1 MEEKNNQK
9 EELEREIE
17 KLKEQVELERL
28 RKERDELRE
37 KLKAE
42 NNGKYS
48 NPTANSIQ
56 SDNGEDDDSEEDNGK
71 MKGMLTVVLSVLAV
85 VMIIVIGITVF
96 RINKESEKIA
106 EKIENVQSQEE
117 KTEKEDNQKSDIE
130 VVVSTPQT
138 PGTATQGTGQN
149 SSDPN
154 AVIPQTPVSDVAAQG
169 NQQAKPEEEIK
180 DNQKSNVEVVVS
192 SPQTPGTVPDATQN
206 PVDPNL
212 VIPENPI
219 SDATVQENQSV
230 KPEEE
235 IKKGTEYYTKSTKGP
250 VNIRKTS
257 SKNSPLQDELPDGV
271 VLKFIG
277 KEGKWYRV
285 SYTVNNQTKEG
296 FVHVSQIKKK

>member
-48 NPTANSIQ
+48 NPTANSTQ
-56 SDNGEDDDSEEDNGK
+56 SDHGEDDDSEEDNGK
-71 MKGMLTVVLSVLAV
+71 MKGMLTVVLSALAV
-85 VMIIVIGITVF
+85 AMIIIIGIIVF
-96 RINKESEKIA
+96 RINKESRKLSEQ
-106 EKIENVQSQEE
+106 IENVQTQEE
-117 KTEKEDNQKSDIE
+117 KTEKEDNQKSNIE

-138 PGTATQGTGQN
+138 PGTATQETGQN
-149 SSDPN
+149 PADTN
-154 AVIPQTPVSDVAAQG
+154 LVIPATPISDATAQG
-169 NQQAKPEEEIK
+169 NQQ
-180 DNQKSNVEVVVS
+180 
-192 SPQTPGTVPDATQN
+192 G
-206 PVDPNL
+206 
-212 VIPENPI
+212 
-219 SDATVQENQSV
+219 

-257 SKNSPLQDELPDGV
+257 SINSPLQDELPDGV

>member
-71 MKGMLTVVLSVLAV
+71 MKGMLTVVLSALAV
-85 VMIIVIGITVF
+85 VMIIIIGITVF
-96 RINKESEKIA
+96 RINKESKKIA

-117 KTEKEDNQKSDIE
+117 KTEKEADQKSDIE

-169 NQQAKPEEEIK
+169 SQQA
-180 DNQKSNVEVVVS
+180 
-192 SPQTPGTVPDATQN
+192 
-206 PVDPNL
+206 
-212 VIPENPI
+212 
-219 SDATVQENQSV
+219 

>member
-37 KLKAE
+37 KLKAD

-48 NPTANSIQ
+48 NSTLNSTQ

-71 MKGMLTVVLSVLAV
+71 MKGMLTVVLSALAV
-85 VMIIVIGITVF
+85 VMIIIIGIIVF
-96 RINKESEKIA
+96 RINKESRKLSEQ
-106 EKIENVQSQEE
+106 IENVQTQEE
-117 KTEKEDNQKSDIE
+117 KTEKEDNQKSNIE

-138 PGTATQGTGQN
+138 PGTATQETGQN
-149 SSDPN
+149 PADTN
-154 AVIPQTPVSDVAAQG
+154 LVIPATPISDAAAQG
-169 NQQAKPEEEIK
+169 NQQGK
-180 DNQKSNVEVVVS
+180 
-192 SPQTPGTVPDATQN
+192 
-206 PVDPNL
+206 L
-212 VIPENPI
+212 
-219 SDATVQENQSV
+219 
-230 KPEEE
+230 EEE

-257 SKNSPLQDELPDGV
+257 SINSPLQDELPDGV

-285 SYTVNNQTKEG
+285 SYIVNNQIKEG
-296 FVHVSQIKKK
+296 FVHISQIKKK

>member
-1 MEEKNNQK
+1 MRKIKIIQVLPTINYGDAVSNDALNIYNFLKRKGYKTLIYAENIDK
-9 EELEREIE
+9 
-17 KLKEQVELERL
+17 KLKDKVEKIENL
-28 RKERDELRE
+28 KKQRDELRE
-37 KLKAE
+37 KLKSQ
-42 NNGKYS
+42 NNGEYGTIPLDDKQS
-48 NPTANSIQ
+48 NNKEIENDT
-56 SDNGEDDDSEEDNGK
+56 GGK
-71 MKGMLTVVLSVLAV
+71 TGKIKEMLVVVLSALAV
-85 VMIIVIGITVF
+85 VIIIIIAITAF
-96 RINKESEKIA
+96 RIKNESMKVS
-106 EKIENVQSQEE
+106 EKIENKQAQEE
-117 KTEKEDNQKSDIE
+117 KTEKEADQKSDIE

-154 AVIPQTPVSDVAAQG
+154 VVIPQTPVLDAVAQG
-169 NQQAKPEEEIK
+169 NQQA
-180 DNQKSNVEVVVS
+180 
-192 SPQTPGTVPDATQN
+192 
-206 PVDPNL
+206 
-212 VIPENPI
+212 
-219 SDATVQENQSV
+219 

-257 SKNSPLQDELPDGV
+257 SKNSPIQDELPDGV

>member
-48 NPTANSIQ
+48 NSTANSIQ
-56 SDNGEDDDSEEDNGK
+56 SNNEEDDDSEEGNGK
-71 MKGMLTVVLSVLAV
+71 MKGMLTVVLSALAV
-85 VMIIVIGITVF
+85 VMIIIIGITVF
-96 RINKESEKIA
+96 RINKESKKLSEQ
-106 EKIENVQSQEE
+106 IENVQTQEE
-117 KTEKEDNQKSDIE
+117 KTEKEDNQKSNIE

-138 PGTATQGTGQN
+138 PGTATQETGQN
-149 SSDPN
+149 S
-154 AVIPQTPVSDVAAQG
+154 A
-169 NQQAKPEEEIK
+169 
-180 DNQKSNVEVVVS
+180 
-192 SPQTPGTVPDATQN
+192 
-206 PVDPNL
+206 DPNL
-212 VIPENPI
+212 VIPETPI
-219 SDATVQENQSV
+219 SDATAQGNQQA

-257 SKNSPLQDELPDGV
+257 SINSPLQDELPDGV

-285 SYTVNNQTKEG
+285 SYIVNNQIKEG
-296 FVHVSQIKKK
+296 FVHISQIKKK

>member
-48 NPTANSIQ
+48 NSTLNSTQ

-71 MKGMLTVVLSVLAV
+71 MKGMLTVVLSALAV
-85 VMIIVIGITVF
+85 VMIIIIGIIVF
-96 RINKESEKIA
+96 RINKESRKLSEQ
-106 EKIENVQSQEE
+106 IENVQTQEE
-117 KTEKEDNQKSDIE
+117 KTEKEDNQKSNIE

-138 PGTATQGTGQN
+138 PGTATQETGQN
-149 SSDPN
+149 PADTM
-154 AVIPQTPVSDVAAQG
+154 VIPETPISDAAAQG
-169 NQQAKPEEEIK
+169 NQQ
-180 DNQKSNVEVVVS
+180 
-192 SPQTPGTVPDATQN
+192 G
-206 PVDPNL
+206 
-212 VIPENPI
+212 
-219 SDATVQENQSV
+219 

-257 SKNSPLQDELPDGV
+257 SINSPLQDELPDGV
-271 VLKFIG
+271 VLKFIR

>member
-71 MKGMLTVVLSVLAV
+71 MKGMLTVVLSALAV
-85 VMIIVIGITVF
+85 VMIIIIGITVF

-180 DNQKSNVEVVVS
+180 
-192 SPQTPGTVPDATQN
+192 
-206 PVDPNL
+206 
-212 VIPENPI
+212 
-219 SDATVQENQSV
+219 
-230 KPEEE
+230 
-235 IKKGTEYYTKSTKGP
+235 KGTEYYTKSTKGP

-296 FVHVSQIKKK
+296 FVHVSQIKKKQNKNQTDIMKIMQIRKIKNYKTCIRNLINQKVQKIHVFII

>member
-71 MKGMLTVVLSVLAV
+71 MKGMLTVVLSALAV
-85 VMIIVIGITVF
+85 VMIIIIGITVF
-96 RINKESEKIA
+96 RINKESKKLSEQ
-106 EKIENVQSQEE
+106 IENVQTQEE
-117 KTEKEDNQKSDIE
+117 KAEKEDNQKSNIE

-138 PGTATQGTGQN
+138 PGTATQETGQN
-149 SSDPN
+149 PADPN
-154 AVIPQTPVSDVAAQG
+154 LIIPETPISDATAQG
-169 NQQAKPEEEIK
+169 NQQA
-180 DNQKSNVEVVVS
+180 
-192 SPQTPGTVPDATQN
+192 
-206 PVDPNL
+206 
-212 VIPENPI
+212 
-219 SDATVQENQSV
+219 

-257 SKNSPLQDELPDGV
+257 SINSPLQDELPDGII
-271 VLKFIG
+271 LKFIG

>member
-9 EELEREIE
+9 E
-17 KLKEQVELERL
+17 ELERL

-48 NPTANSIQ
+48 NFTVNSTQ
-56 SDNGEDDDSEEDNGK
+56 SDNEEENDSEEDNGK
-71 MKGMLTVVLSVLAV
+71 MKGMLTVILSALAV
-85 VMIIVIGITVF
+85 VMIIIIGITVF
-96 RINKESEKIA
+96 RINKESRKLSEQ
-106 EKIENVQSQEE
+106 IENVQTQEE
-117 KTEKEDNQKSDIE
+117 KAEKEDNQKSNIE

-138 PGTATQGTGQN
+138 PGTATQETGQN
-149 SSDPN
+149 PADPN
-154 AVIPQTPVSDVAAQG
+154 LVIPETPISDATAQG
-169 NQQAKPEEEIK
+169 NQQAK
-180 DNQKSNVEVVVS
+180 
-192 SPQTPGTVPDATQN
+192 
-206 PVDPNL
+206 L
-212 VIPENPI
+212 
-219 SDATVQENQSV
+219 
-230 KPEEE
+230 EEE

-257 SKNSPLQDELPDGV
+257 SINSPLQDELPDGV
-271 VLKFIG
+271 ILKFIG

>member
-37 KLKAE
+37 KLKAD

-71 MKGMLTVVLSVLAV
+71 MKGMLTVVLSALAV
-85 VMIIVIGITVF
+85 VMIIIIGITVF
-96 RINKESEKIA
+96 R
-106 EKIENVQSQEE
+106 IENVQSQEE
-117 KTEKEDNQKSDIE
+117 KTEKEADQKSDIE

-154 AVIPQTPVSDVAAQG
+154 VVIPQTPVLDAAAQG
-169 NQQAKPEEEIK
+169 NQQA
-180 DNQKSNVEVVVS
+180 
-192 SPQTPGTVPDATQN
+192 
-206 PVDPNL
+206 
-212 VIPENPI
+212 
-219 SDATVQENQSV
+219 

>member
-71 MKGMLTVVLSVLAV
+71 MKGMLTVVLSALAV

-180 DNQKSNVEVVVS
+180 
-192 SPQTPGTVPDATQN
+192 
-206 PVDPNL
+206 
-212 VIPENPI
+212 
-219 SDATVQENQSV
+219 
-230 KPEEE
+230 
-235 IKKGTEYYTKSTKGP
+235 KGTEYYTKSTKGP

-296 FVHVSQIKKK
+296 FVHVSQIKKKQNKNQTDIMKIMQIRKIKNYKTCIENLINLKIQKVHVFII

>member
-48 NPTANSIQ
+48 NPTANSAQ
-56 SDNGEDDDSEEDNGK
+56 SNNEEDDDSEEGNGK
-71 MKGMLTVVLSVLAV
+71 MKGMLTVVLSALAV
-85 VMIIVIGITVF
+85 VMIIIIGITVF
-96 RINKESEKIA
+96 RINKESKKLSEQ
-106 EKIENVQSQEE
+106 IENVQTQEE
-117 KTEKEDNQKSDIE
+117 KTEKEDNQKSNIE

-138 PGTATQGTGQN
+138 PGTATQETGQN
-149 SSDPN
+149 SADPN
-154 AVIPQTPVSDVAAQG
+154 LVIPETPISDATAQG
-169 NQQAKPEEEIK
+169 NQQAK
-180 DNQKSNVEVVVS
+180 Q
-192 SPQTPGTVPDATQN
+192 
-206 PVDPNL
+206 
-212 VIPENPI
+212 
-219 SDATVQENQSV
+219 
-230 KPEEE
+230 EEE

-257 SKNSPLQDELPDGV
+257 SINSPLQDELPDGV

-285 SYTVNNQTKEG
+285 SYIVNNQIKEG
-296 FVHVSQIKKK
+296 FVHISQIKKK

>member
-1 MEEKNNQK
+1 MEEKNIQK
-9 EELEREIE
+9 EDVDREFEKFKEL
-17 KLKEQVELERL
+17 VELVSF
-28 RKERDELRE
+28 RKVRDELRE
-37 KLKAE
+37 KLKAD

-71 MKGMLTVVLSVLAV
+71 MKGMLTVVLSALAV
-85 VMIIVIGITVF
+85 VMIIIIGITVF
-96 RINKESEKIA
+96 RINKESKKIA

-117 KTEKEDNQKSDIE
+117 KTEKEADQKSDIE

-154 AVIPQTPVSDVAAQG
+154 VVIPQTPVLDAAAQG
-169 NQQAKPEEEIK
+169 NQQA
-180 DNQKSNVEVVVS
+180 
-192 SPQTPGTVPDATQN
+192 
-206 PVDPNL
+206 
-212 VIPENPI
+212 
-219 SDATVQENQSV
+219 

>member
-9 EELEREIE
+9 EELEKEIE
-17 KLKEQVELERL
+17 KLKEQVEIENL
-28 RKERDELRE
+28 KKQRDELRE
-37 KLKAE
+37 KLKSQ
-42 NNGKYS
+42 NNGEYGTIPLDDKQS
-48 NPTANSIQ
+48 NNKEIENDTGGKI
-56 SDNGEDDDSEEDNGK
+56 GEIKE
-71 MKGMLTVVLSVLAV
+71 MLVVVLSALAV
-85 VMIIVIGITVF
+85 VIIIIIAITAS
-96 RINKESEKIA
+96 RIKNESRKVY
-106 EKIENVQSQEE
+106 EKIENKQAQEE
-117 KTEKEDNQKSDIE
+117 KTEK
-130 VVVSTPQT
+130 
-138 PGTATQGTGQN
+138 
-149 SSDPN
+149 
-154 AVIPQTPVSDVAAQG
+154 
-169 NQQAKPEEEIK
+169 K

-250 VNIRKTS
+250 VNVRKTS
-257 SKNSPLQDELPDGV
+257 SINSELQDELPDGI

-285 SYTVNNQTKEG
+285 SYTINNQTREG
-296 FVHVSQIKKK
+296 FIHLSQIRKK

>member
-9 EELEREIE
+9 EELEKEIE
-17 KLKEQVELERL
+17 KLKEQVEIENL
-28 RKERDELRE
+28 KKQRDERRE
-37 KLKAE
+37 KLKSQ
-42 NNGKYS
+42 NNGEYGTIPLDDKQS
-48 NPTANSIQ
+48 NNKEIENYT
-56 SDNGEDDDSEEDNGK
+56 GGK
-71 MKGMLTVVLSVLAV
+71 TGKIKEMLVVVLSALAV
-85 VMIIVIGITVF
+85 VIIIIIAITAF
-96 RINKESEKIA
+96 RIKNESMKVS
-106 EKIENVQSQEE
+106 EKIENKQAQEE
-117 KTEKEDNQKSDIE
+117 KTEK
-130 VVVSTPQT
+130 
-138 PGTATQGTGQN
+138 
-149 SSDPN
+149 
-154 AVIPQTPVSDVAAQG
+154 
-169 NQQAKPEEEIK
+169 K

-250 VNIRKTS
+250 VNVRKTS
-257 SKNSPLQDELPDGV
+257 SINSELQDELPDGI

-285 SYTVNNQTKEG
+285 SYTINNQTREG
-296 FVHVSQIKKK
+296 FIHLSQIRKK